1 MTCLII
7 EDEIVAA
14 NRIKELV
21 LTYDGGIEILSV
33 IQSVKNAVDWFNNH
47 PPPDFIL
54 MDIQLSDGLSF
65 EIFEK
70 TLVTSPV
77 IFTTAF
83 EEYTLKAF
91 KVNSIDYLLK
101 PIDYEDL
108 KNALDKFKK
117 SPFHQNVYKYPQQV
131 FDRVLQSFTK
141 EYKSRFVIKVGDHIK
156 IVPVEEVNCFYSI
169 EKSTFLQTTA
179 NRNYDINYSLD
190 QLQELMD
197 PAAFFRINRQY
208 MVAFASIKDIVQYSN
223 SRLRLKI
230 LHNEDKDIIVS
241 REKVQDFKLWLEK

>member
-14 NRIKELV
+14 ERLQDMV
-21 LTYDGGIEILSV
+21 LKYDRGIHIEAIM
-33 IQSVKNAVDWFNNH
+33 QSVKNAVEWFNSN

-70 TLVTSPV
+70 TIVTSPV

-101 PIDYEDL
+101 PIDYDEL

-117 SPFHQNVYKYPQQV
+117 SPFNQILYKYPQQV
-131 FDRVLQSFTK
+131 FDKVLKSFTR
-141 EYKSRFVIKVGDHIK
+141 EYKSKFVIKVGEHIK
-156 IVPVEEVNCFYSI
+156 IIQAEDVNCFYST
-169 EKSTFLQTTA
+169 EKCTFLQTSG
-179 NRNYDINYSLD
+179 NRIYDINYSLD
-190 QLQELMD
+190 QLQDLLD
-197 PAAFFRINRQY
+197 PAKFFRINRQY
-208 MVAFASIKDIVQYSN
+208 LVAFSSIKDIVQYSN

-230 LHNEDKDIIVS
+230 LHNEDKEVIVS
-241 REKVQDFKLWLEK
+241 REKVQEFKGWLEK